1 MHILLT
7 DVLTCPRCGPELG
20 LILLADRIENRR
32 VLEGWLGCANCRE
45 RFRVEHG
52 FADLRFGALQPDVHG
67 AEPSTAADALKIAA
81 LLGITEGSGLV
92 LISGSGAAHA
102 AVIADLIPG
111 LEMVAV
117 WAPLAAE
124 PERAGI
130 SRLAAAH
137 VLPIRSASMRG
148 VALTEPPAAADIA
161 EAARVT
167 APRSRVVVTSSAADV
182 AEQLTQHGLRIL
194 AQDESTTVAERG
206 SF

>member
-7 DVLTCPRCGPELG
+7 DVLTCPRCGPEFG

-45 RFRVEHG
+45 RFRVEQG
-52 FADLRFGALQPDVHG
+52 FADLRFGALDPHVHG
-67 AEPSTAADALKIAA
+67 EESSSAADALKIAA
-81 LLGITEGSGLV
+81 LFGITEGPGL
-92 LISGSGAAHA
+92 LLMTGPGAAHA

-111 LEMVAV
+111 LEIIAV

-130 SRLAAAH
+130 SRLTAAH
-137 VLPIRSASMRG
+137 VLPIRNASMRG
-148 VALTEPPAAADIA
+148 VALTAPRTDAEIV
-161 EAARVT
+161 EAARVV
-167 APRSRVVVTSSAADV
+167 AYRARVVIASGTSQV
-182 AEQLTQHGLRIL
+182 AEQLTQHGLRVL
-194 AQDESTTVAERG
+194 AQDESTTVAERV